1 MAELSISKNIIVS
14 LDEFDIQ
21 EVIEHIEAL
30 GYEVNDI
37 INDDKKRE
45 KRERNVIAPETD
57 VDVDLDID
65 YDEFDEDALVDVVE
79 NLGYSCIPNAQNADE
94 ANLNDRSPMLTMEG
108 KADAFHEMMARKFL
122 DEEPRFMRR
131 LLIDITRCGAHAD
144 NNTIIERLKNII

>member
-1 MAELSISKNIIVS
+1 MAELSISKRVS
-14 LDEFDIQ
+14 VGLDEFDID
-21 EVIEHIEAL
+21 
-30 GYEVNDI
+30 DI
-37 INDDKKRE
+37 IGYIKSFGYDVTDTLHDERKRKKLYRTT
-45 KRERNVIAPETD
+45 IAPETD

-94 ANLNDRSPMLTMEG
+94 ADLNDRSPMLTIEG

-131 LLIDITRCGAHAD
+131 LLIDITRCTAHAD